1 MSGFGDLHNADLRL
15 AILQVLD
22 ADRGE
27 ENDLIL
33 ATHLERYGHT
43 PGTRR
48 LRDTLAGLAEQRCV
62 RLTALGSS
70 GAVRVSLT
78 TKGADVARGR
88 ESVPGIAHPDDA
100 A

>member
-1 MSGFGDLHNADLRL
+1 MSGFGGLHDADLRL

-33 ATHLERYGHT
+33 AAHLERYGHK
-43 PGTRR
+43 PSTRQ

-62 RLTALGSS
+62 RLKALGSG
-70 GAVRVSLT
+70 GAVRASLT

>member
-1 MSGFGDLHNADLRL
+1 MSGFGDLRNADLRL

-22 ADRGE
+22 VDRGE

-33 ATHLERYGHT
+33 ATHLERYGHRPST
-43 PGTRR
+43 QQ

-70 GAVRVSLT
+70 GAVRASLT

-88 ESVPGIAHPDDA
+88 ERVPGITHPDDVA
-100 A
+100 

>member
-1 MSGFGDLHNADLRL
+1 MSGFRGLHDADLRL

-43 PGTRR
+43 PGTQR
-48 LRDTLAGLAEQRCV
+48 LRDELAWLSEHRCV
-62 RLTALGSS
+62 RLAPLGSG
-70 GAVRVSLT
+70 GAVRAALT

-88 ESVPGIAHPDDA
+88 EQVPGIRHPA
-100 A
+100 PA